1 MRRRGSR
8 NLSRPA
14 SPDKQ
19 KEDPLSPLKPLSSE
33 KTLDE
38 ALDAALSVIYKH
50 SSRCWICTKAER
62 QVREFAT
69 EHPEVPVYQLDA
81 VEGRDLAREVAGR
94 LGVEHH
100 SPQVIVVRQGKAAW
114 SGSHF
119 RISTRILERET
130 SQGN

>member
-62 QVREFAT
+62 QVHEFAT

-81 VEGRDLAREVAGR
+81 VEGRDLVTWAGYVPLAPEALAETREVWQELKSSAG
-94 LGVEHH
+94 
-100 SPQVIVVRQGKAAW
+100 AADP
-114 SGSHF
+114 SDA
-119 RISTRILERET
+119 
-130 SQGN
+130 